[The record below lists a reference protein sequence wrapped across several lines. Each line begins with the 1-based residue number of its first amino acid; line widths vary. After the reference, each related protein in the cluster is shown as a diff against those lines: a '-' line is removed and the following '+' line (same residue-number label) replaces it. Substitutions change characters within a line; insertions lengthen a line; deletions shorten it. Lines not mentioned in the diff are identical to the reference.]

1 MQLFHKK
8 NTMTASNE
16 TVITNTVTEAER
28 VKGVCKWFNN
38 KSGYGFL
45 TITEGEKKDSDI
57 FVYHSSLQVGNEN
70 QYKYLVQGEYVDFT
84 VSNVENSK
92 SQGKHEFHATNVTG
106 INGGKLM
113 CETRNEARVSR
124 PKSEVTKP
132 SFSSRSS
139 SRKFVEDKQSN
150 LEKTLDKVAIA
161 STKDL
166 DNNDWT
172 QIKPKDLGIT
182 PRGRGRP
189 PKVRA

>member
-1 MQLFHKK
+1 
-8 NTMTASNE
+8 MTSATESE
-16 TVITNTVTEAER
+16 ITNTVTEDKR

-45 TITEGEKKDSDI
+45 TITEGEKKESDI
-57 FVYHSSLQVGNEN
+57 FVYHSSLQVSNEN

-84 VSNVENSK
+84 VSNVDSNK
-92 SQGKHEFHATNVTG
+92 NQGKYECHATNVTG

-113 CETRNEARVSR
+113 CETRNESRVSR

-132 SFSSRSS
+132 TFSSRSP
-139 SRKFVEDKQSN
+139 SRRLVKTEKPTLENNAVESVEPVESDKV
-150 LEKTLDKVAIA
+150 LEK
-161 STKDL
+161 
-166 DNNDWT
+166 NDWT

>member
-1 MQLFHKK
+1 
-8 NTMTASNE
+8 MTSATESE
-16 TVITNTVTEAER
+16 ITNTVTEDKR

-45 TITEGEKKDSDI
+45 TVTDGDNKDSDI
-57 FVYHSSLQVGNEN
+57 FVYHSSLQVSNEN

-84 VSNVENSK
+84 VSNVDSSK
-92 SQGKHEFHATNVTG
+92 SQGKYEYHATHVTG

-124 PKSEVTKP
+124 PKSEVTNP
-132 SFSSRSS
+132 TFSSRSP
-139 SRKFVEDKQSN
+139 SRRLVKNVEAP
-150 LEKTLDKVAIA
+150 LEKSLENKVVE
-161 STKDL
+161 SEKD
-166 DNNDWT
+166 DWT

-189 PKVRA
+189 PKSNPISKSK

>member
-1 MQLFHKK
+1 MSS
-8 NTMTASNE
+8 SNE
-16 TVITNTVTEAER
+16 NVITNTVTEEER

-92 SQGKHEFHATNVTG
+92 SQGKYEFHATNVTG

-113 CETRNEARVSR
+113 CETRNEARVAR
-124 PKSEVTKP
+124 PKSDLLTP
-132 SFSSRSS
+132 SIRLV
-139 SRKFVEDKQSN
+139 KDKQTN

-166 DNNDWT
+166 ENNDWN
-172 QIKPKDLGIT
+172 QIKPKDLANKIPG
-182 PRGRGRP
+182 RGRGRP
-189 PKVRA
+189 PKHQ

>member
-1 MQLFHKK
+1 
-8 NTMTASNE
+8 MTS
-16 TVITNTVTEAER
+16 TNDSVTTSTVTQEER

-57 FVYHSSLQVGNEN
+57 FAYHSSLQVDNEN
-70 QYKYLVQGEYVDFT
+70 QYKYLVQGEYVEFN
-84 VSNVENSK
+84 VSNVDESK
-92 SQGKHEFHATNVTG
+92 RQGKYEYHATNVTG

-113 CETRNEARVSR
+113 CETRNESRVSR

-166 DNNDWT
+166 DNNDWN

>member
-1 MQLFHKK
+1 MSS
-8 NTMTASNE
+8 SNE
-16 TVITNTVTEAER
+16 NVITNTVTEEER

-92 SQGKHEFHATNVTG
+92 SQGKHEFHATSVTG

-113 CETRNEARVSR
+113 CETRNEARVAR
-124 PKSEVTKP
+124 PKSDLLTQ
-132 SFSSRSS
+132 SFSSSTPSRSLV
-139 SRKFVEDKQSN
+139 KDKQSN

-161 STKDL
+161 STKVTIALTKDL
-166 DNNDWT
+166 ENNDWN
-172 QIKPKDLGIT
+172 QIKPKDLANKMPG
-182 PRGRGRP
+182 RGRGRP
-189 PKVRA
+189 PKKA

>member
-1 MQLFHKK
+1 MISA
-8 NTMTASNE
+8 TESE
-16 TVITNTVTEAER
+16 ITNTVTEEKR

-45 TITEGEKKDSDI
+45 TVTEGDKKESDI

-84 VSNVENSK
+84 VSNVESSK
-92 SQGKHEFHATNVTG
+92 SQGKYEYHATHVTG

-113 CETRNEARVSR
+113 CETRNESRVSR
-124 PKSEVTKP
+124 PKSEVTKQT
-132 SFSSRSS
+132 FSSKSP
-139 SRKFVEDKQSN
+139 SRRLVKNEKPSLEQSLENKVVESDQV
-150 LEKTLDKVAIA
+150 LEK
-161 STKDL
+161 
-166 DNNDWT
+166 NDWT

>member
-1 MQLFHKK
+1 MSS
-8 NTMTASNE
+8 SNE
-16 TVITNTVTEAER
+16 TVITNTVTEEER

-92 SQGKHEFHATNVTG
+92 SQGKYEFHATNVTG

-113 CETRNEARVSR
+113 CETRNEARVTR
-124 PKSEVTKP
+124 PKSDLTKP
-132 SFSSRSS
+132 SFSSSTP
-139 SRKFVEDKQSN
+139 SRTLVKDKLSN

-166 DNNDWT
+166 DNNDWN
-172 QIKPKDLGIT
+172 QIKPKDLANSG
-182 PRGRGRP
+182 RGRGRP
-189 PKVRA
+189 KKVSS